1 MKPERAN
8 IRSDDVAEIWQTAQ
22 LRRTQDLGLWMTEL
36 FRRRPQADGFEPIF
50 SPLPRILT
58 AYGGTM
64 FRSLVSRSNALADI
78 AGTKP

>member
-8 IRSDDVAEIWQTAQ
+8 IRLDDVAEIWQTAQ
-22 LRRTQDLGLWMTEL
+22 LRRTQDLGSWMTEL
-36 FRRRPQADGFEPIF
+36 RRPQADGPEPVF

-64 FRSLVSRSNALADI
+64 FRSLVSRSKALAGI